1 MIDNNEVYVLR
12 QPKKSILT
20 IVYIDNIFPKNQIQ
34 QDFFDEINS
43 VSDILFIFNS
53 LAKKKINVRKFTYL
67 NKGSAF
73 YVEDVGKPV
82 ALYNV
87 LDYSK
92 HIFDHYV
99 SYVVLDDKDIENI
112 TDDKYAKNIQTWT
125 SSTLSQPYIKI
136 KRLDPISLYD
146 IYKLEDNGKFFNFSR
161 PVFDDKNTYS
171 TYTSV
176 SAFVFFKRNILN
188 AFLDYEEKYDF
199 KYLETFDKDSYKEA
213 IASFIKDNN
222 INYLENIIL
231 NESL

>member
-1 MIDNNEVYVLR
+1 MINNNEVYVLR

-20 IVYIDNIFPKNQIQ
+20 IIYIDNIFPKNQIQ
-34 QDFFDEINS
+34 QDFFDNIYE
-43 VSDILFIFNS
+43 VSDIFFIFNS
-53 LAKKKINVRKFTYL
+53 SSKKKINIRKFTHL
-67 NKGSAF
+67 NKGSEF

-92 HIFDHYV
+92 HIFDHYI
-99 SYVVLDDKDIENI
+99 SYLVLDDEDIENI
-112 TDDKYAKNIQTWT
+112 DNKYIKDVQVWT

-136 KRLDPISLYD
+136 KRLDPTSLYN
-146 IYKLEDNGKFFNFSR
+146 IYKLEDNGNFFNFSR
-161 PVFDDKNTYS
+161 PKIIDDKNTYS

-199 KYLETFDKDSYKEA
+199 KYLETFDKDS
-213 IASFIKDNN
+213 
-222 INYLENIIL
+222 
-231 NESL
+231 

>member
-1 MIDNNEVYVLR
+1 MT
-12 QPKKSILT
+12 LT
-20 IVYIDNIFPKNQIQ
+20 YLQVYI
-34 QDFFDEINS
+34 
-43 VSDILFIFNS
+43 
-53 LAKKKINVRKFTYL
+53 
-67 NKGSAF
+67 
-73 YVEDVGKPV
+73 
-82 ALYNV
+82 
-87 LDYSK
+87 
-92 HIFDHYV
+92 
-99 SYVVLDDKDIENI
+99 KDI
-112 TDDKYAKNIQTWT
+112 QVWT

-136 KRLDPISLYD
+136 KRLDPTSLYN
-146 IYKLEDNGKFFNFSR
+146 IYKLEDNGNFFNFSR
-161 PVFDDKNTYS
+161 PKIIDDKNTYS